1 MSYFAS
7 SCCML
12 ILSSSLS
19 LLFLLSLDF
28 NDHCFI
34 LEMPRRGSL
43 YCHSNDDNIAHKN
56 KNNND
61 IMTYC
66 NNDNSSNDN
75 NSSNNNNNDN
85 DKW

>member
-1 MSYFAS
+1 
-7 SCCML
+7 ML

-19 LLFLLSLDF
+19 LLFLLLLDF

-34 LEMPRRGSL
+34 FETPRRGSL

-61 IMTYC
+61 IMTNC
-66 NNDNSSNDN
+66 NNDNSSN
-75 NSSNNNNNDN
+75 NNDN
-85 DKW
+85 DNDE